1 MTHGERTRASDDP
14 VGSVE
19 RAPEREEDFDR
30 FLSRLD
36 CWTTTDFMHDYWTAE
51 LAGCREETVTPD
63 PIARASAGVDA
74 DALQSTRKVKRHRA
88 APPPPPPRAPRRRV
102 KGFHT
107 VMLEIRETLIA
118 PALATLE
125 TFQSQGLFTDD
136 DARSVVAETERA

>member
-1 MTHGERTRASDDP
+1 MESVARAS
-14 VGSVE
+14 
-19 RAPEREEDFDR
+19 EREEDFDS

-36 CWTTTDFMHDYWTAE
+36 CWTTTDFLHDYLTAE
-51 LAGCREETVTPD
+51 LAGRREETATPE
-63 PIARASAGVDA
+63 PNANASAGVDA
-74 DALQSTRKVKRHRA
+74 RARESTRKVKRHCA
-88 APPPPPPRAPRRRV
+88 APPPPPPPRAPRRRV